1 MGFQFHG
8 DGHMKGVSEAFSQ
21 FLKQKN
27 LQITMQRQLIV
38 DEFAKAKRHLS
49 VEELYDLV
57 KKREKSIGQVTV
69 FRTLKLL
76 TEANI
81 ARAVNFG
88 DKTVRYELD
97 FGTEHHDHLV
107 CLQCGAVVE
116 VYDPDL
122 EKLQNK
128 LCRKYGFSPNWHRLE
143 VFGTCKKCN

>member
-1 MGFQFHG
+1 MQ
-8 DGHMKGVSEAFSQ
+8 DVSEAFRQ

-27 LQITMQRQLIV
+27 LQLTMQRQLIV
-38 DEFAKAKRHLS
+38 DEFAKVKRHLS

-57 KKREKSIGQVTV
+57 KKREKTIGQVTV

-76 TEANI
+76 AEANI

-97 FGTEHHDHLV
+97 FGTKHHDHLV

-116 VYDPDL
+116 VFDPDL
-122 EKLQNK
+122 EKLQDK
-128 LCRKYGFSPNWHRLE
+128 LCSKLNFSPDWHRLE
-143 VFGTCKKCN
+143 IFGTCKKCK

>member
-1 MGFQFHG
+1 
-8 DGHMKGVSEAFSQ
+8 MKGVSEAFSQ